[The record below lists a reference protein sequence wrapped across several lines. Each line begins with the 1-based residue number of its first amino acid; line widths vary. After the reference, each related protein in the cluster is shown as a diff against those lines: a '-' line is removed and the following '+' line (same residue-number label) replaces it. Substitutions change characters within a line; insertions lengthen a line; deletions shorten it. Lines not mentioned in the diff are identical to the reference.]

1 MAEISSEQMSVLLK
15 MLENNLELILDYM
28 DDEAKESKETE
39 LTQYINACVKLI
51 EREGITL
58 NFDNIDDELLVVMYA
73 SWLYDKRKDGVAI
86 MPRMLRYNLNN
97 RLFSEKV
104 NSDV

>member
-1 MAEISSEQMSVLLK
+1 MADITSNQQDVLLA
-15 MLENNLELILDYM
+15 MLKNNLEILTTYM
-28 DDEAKESKETE
+28 DASAVEMIETE
-39 LTQYINACVKLI
+39 LLQYIQTSVRFI

-58 NFDNIDDELLVVMYA
+58 DLDDISDDMLVTMYSA
-73 SWLYDKRKDGVAI
+73 WLYEKRKDPTAQ

-104 NSDV
+104 SL

>member
-1 MAEISSEQMSVLLK
+1 MADITSNQQEVLLA
-15 MLENNLELILDYM
+15 MLKNNLEILTTYM
-28 DDEAKESKETE
+28 DASAVEIIETE
-39 LTQYINACVKLI
+39 LLQYIQTSVRFI

-58 NFDNIDDELLVVMYA
+58 DLDDISDDMLVTMYSA
-73 SWLYDKRKDGVAI
+73 WLYEKRKDPTAQ

-104 NSDV
+104 SL